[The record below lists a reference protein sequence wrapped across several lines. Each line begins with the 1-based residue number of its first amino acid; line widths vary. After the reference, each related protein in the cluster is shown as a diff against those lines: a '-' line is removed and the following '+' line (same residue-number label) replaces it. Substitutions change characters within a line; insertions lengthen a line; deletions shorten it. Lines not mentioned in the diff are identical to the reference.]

1 MSKGKNDITIKI
13 FALFIAIILW
23 SYVMSEKDPEITT
36 KIKNVTVSLSNVS
49 ALDRQNLVIMDPQE
63 ATVNVE
69 VAGKK
74 SELDKL
80 DKFSA
85 KNILAQVDLSGYN
98 EGQVKIPVTVSL
110 QNQGSS
116 IRIVSYE
123 PKEIL
128 FSFDKLI
135 PKEMPVTIQTVGS
148 LPPDYVLGDMT
159 KKPQKVLIRGPR
171 TWVNA
176 VSDIIATVDLNNR
189 TMPEINSFPI
199 KLVDDKGNDVR
210 GVEKEPNLVE
220 IDIPIYRKATLPI
233 ELQTVGELP
242 DNYAI
247 TNIIISPSRI
257 AVKGDN
263 TVADLT
269 KINTKTIDINTLLDK
284 VAMDVEL
291 DLPEGVQLVN
301 PNEKITIFYNIEEV
315 VSKDFTFNQGEIN
328 TINLDDNLIVEGLD
342 ANTEFS
348 VNIKGIKSLLDNIN
362 KENLELYVDL
372 ANLAEGK
379 HTVDIKMKEIQ
390 GVSTGEIIPAQ
401 VTVNLNAR

>member
-36 KIKNVTVSLSNVS
+36 KIKNVTVSLTNVS
-49 ALDRQNLVIMDPQE
+49 ALDRQGLVIMDPQE